1 MNITFRFAK
10 FYQIYITPGF
20 NSSLITNIYLI
31 IIGGAYVTVY
41 SRKNSNIRSRFREYR
56 IPANETND
64 KYTTEQGLYYDD
76 IRLTSTTNLTCIIE
90 ASTDGTGQPT
100 YSKYILTRGTLK
112 QIEVIGDAD
121 NVPLVRINSAGGVNM
136 YMKGIT
142 TQIYSVNTLI
152 TRL

>member
-1 MNITFRFAK
+1 M
-10 FYQIYITPGF
+10 
-20 NSSLITNIYLI
+20 
-31 IIGGAYVTVY
+31 
-41 SRKNSNIRSRFREYR
+41 
-56 IPANETND
+56 
-64 KYTTEQGLYYDD
+64 
-76 IRLTSTTNLTCIIE
+76 TSTTNLTCIIE

-121 NVPLVRINSAGGVNM
+121 NVPLVRINSAGDVNM